1 MKLMRMITMFFII
14 ACIITACSNDD
25 NPNVEMTNGVILSVV
40 GNASM
45 AEDDTEGINIHVLMA
60 FAPNKDETIEI
71 VMTGNESNI
80 VRIDH
85 NTLHFKAGQK
95 EAIVKIQSNAKH
107 MLSTPKTISI
117 KVGKTSNPHIK
128 AADEGVKITIT
139 PDSDMPVLTSKQ
151 LQLIE
156 GYKQKYGFDITA
168 MLGKVPVE
176 ATVSFNTA
184 DKESFFKG
192 ESQATFKGFSIITL
206 SEKATEETP
215 VLKMIENPMGLTSF
229 FYDILKR
236 KTVEDNEFF
245 LQQPYGNAIVQA
257 IAYDASKEQFSM
269 TLDDIKLVP
278 SSGEIEFIV
287 QRSNAY
293 DEMIYALPFV
303 YYFSAWERVKKL
315 RDEGTIIYVKEN
327 GKTVGYQITD
337 EFLMAGGSID
347 PQRWLAVSD
356 VSHDTFKNS
365 PSDWIEPKGSFD
377 FTNGTMSFVFPWDFD
392 AANGYEQ
399 IRVTYTLQN
408 KGL

>member
-1 MKLMRMITMFFII
+1 MRMITMFFII

-25 NPNVEMTNGVILSVV
+25 NPNVEMTNGVTLSVV

-95 EAIVKIQSNAKH
+95 ETIVKIQSNAKH

-347 PQRWLAVSD
+347 PQR
-356 VSHDTFKNS
+356 
-365 PSDWIEPKGSFD
+365 
-377 FTNGTMSFVFPWDFD
+377 FD
-392 AANGYEQ
+392 ALSYQPQSHESLALCPCYIPGIGFPEARYLGETSGCRCSQ
-399 IRVTYTLQN
+399 TDYL
-408 KGL
+408 

>member
-1 MKLMRMITMFFII
+1 MRMITMFFII

-25 NPNVEMTNGVILSVV
+25 NPNVEMTNGVTLSVV

-95 EAIVKIQSNAKH
+95 ETIVKIQSNAKH

-215 VLKMIENPMGLTSF
+215 ILKMIENPMGLTSF

-236 KTVEDNEFF
+236 LK
-245 LQQPYGNAIVQA
+245 
-257 IAYDASKEQFSM
+257 
-269 TLDDIKLVP
+269 
-278 SSGEIEFIV
+278 
-287 QRSNAY
+287 
-293 DEMIYALPFV
+293 
-303 YYFSAWERVKKL
+303 SA
-315 RDEGTIIYVKEN
+315 TIIQY
-327 GKTVGYQITD
+327 TI
-337 EFLMAGGSID
+337 
-347 PQRWLAVSD
+347 
-356 VSHDTFKNS
+356 
-365 PSDWIEPKGSFD
+365 KGRFM
-377 FTNGTMSFVFPWDFD
+377 N
-392 AANGYEQ
+392 
-399 IRVTYTLQN
+399 R
-408 KGL
+408 

>member
-25 NPNVEMTNGVILSVV
+25 NPNVEMTNGVTLSVV

-215 VLKMIENPMGLTSF
+215 ILKMIENPMGLTPF

-236 KTVEDNEFF
+236 K
-245 LQQPYGNAIVQA
+245 
-257 IAYDASKEQFSM
+257 S
-269 TLDDIKLVP
+269 
-278 SSGEIEFIV
+278 
-287 QRSNAY
+287 
-293 DEMIYALPFV
+293 
-303 YYFSAWERVKKL
+303 
-315 RDEGTIIYVKEN
+315 
-327 GKTVGYQITD
+327 
-337 EFLMAGGSID
+337 
-347 PQRWLAVSD
+347 
-356 VSHDTFKNS
+356 
-365 PSDWIEPKGSFD
+365 
-377 FTNGTMSFVFPWDFD
+377 
-392 AANGYEQ
+392 
-399 IRVTYTLQN
+399 
-408 KGL
+408 